1 MTDLRE
7 GADGV
12 VDLAGGRAERC
23 PGQPIPP
30 ANVLIWR
37 VGGDARLMIR
47 PSGTEPE
54 LKLYAEVVQARS
66 RGELAARRA
75 AAARVEQ
82 LLTAA
87 AAALR
92 RRRRHDRVPL
102 RAVFSGRG
110 RQRVPLGASRDPKCP
125 R

>member
-1 MTDLRE
+1 VTDLIE
-7 GADGV
+7 GAEGV

-23 PGQPIPP
+23 PGRSIPP

-54 LKLYAEVVQARS
+54 LKIYAEVVQPVRS
-66 RGELAARRA
+66 RGELAGARSSA
-75 AAARVEQ
+75 DVGVDH

-87 AAALR
+87 AAALQATTDGLG
-92 RRRRHDRVPL
+92 DR
-102 RAVFSGRG
+102 
-110 RQRVPLGASRDPKCP
+110 
-125 R
+125 